1 MAEPESI
8 RERTPPNDPP
18 GGAALAGKARR
29 PPRNLDSTAILQGDS
44 EITISHNGEIYRL
57 RVTRNG
63 KLILHK

>member
-1 MAEPESI
+1 MAEPASNERSG
-8 RERTPPNDPP
+8 EAEQRTP
-18 GGAALAGKARR
+18 AARR
-29 PPRNLDSTAILQGDS
+29 VPRNIDSAEILKGDS